1 MKSSSKKRILRMV
14 ILDLAAFCVLA
25 YLVCAQVFRFFPFK
39 PVDISAGM
47 TVLATPTPVAAT
59 PTPAPTDTPKPTDT
73 PAPTDAPTA
82 PASSEA
88 AMETMKLAC
97 IQNIFMIIMVLSR

>member
-14 ILDLAAFCVLA
+14 ILDLCAFCVLA

-47 TVLATPTPVAAT
+47 TVLATGGGV
-59 PTPAPTDTPKPTDT
+59 
-73 PAPTDAPTA
+73 
-82 PASSEA
+82 
-88 AMETMKLAC
+88 
-97 IQNIFMIIMVLSR
+97 R